1 VPQDFTVAASGALQ
15 GKSAKDGKTIYTYSM
30 EKIRDFAAALSNN
43 YETAEDFVDGIKII
57 SYFHPEDKKGGFMAL
72 DIVKHALSV
81 YNYSFGKYPYPELRL
96 AEANF
101 YAGGMEFP
109 TFIMMN
115 TAKYKE
121 PYLSSTSFERSTAH
135 EVAHQW
141 WYALVGNDQINEPWV
156 DEGLTEF
163 SALYYFEKRY
173 GQAGRE
179 SYFERQVDA
188 NMSLIKGSKRK
199 MQDPVRLFKN
209 NREYFAIVYV
219 KGALFYEDLKNT
231 IGEEKMLDFLRS
243 YFDTY
248 KYKNV
253 SFNEFIEFLKQ
264 KHYPGIDDGFFKKW
278 F

>member
-1 VPQDFTVAASGALQ
+1 
-15 GKSAKDGKTIYTYSM
+15 
-30 EKIRDFAAALSNN
+30 
-43 YETAEDFVDGIKII
+43 
-57 SYFHPEDKKGGFMAL
+57 
-72 DIVKHALSV
+72 
-81 YNYSFGKYPYPELRL
+81 
-96 AEANF
+96 
-101 YAGGMEFP
+101 
-109 TFIMMN
+109 MN
-115 TAKYKE
+115 TAKDKD